1 LREWTNGQ
9 APSERLAVQI
19 LLFNGYEDV
28 DPSHPLGGQDGGQ
41 DILCAND
48 GLRCLA
54 AVYFPRGQQN

>member
-28 DPSHPLGGQDGGQ
+28 DPGHPLGGQDGGQ
-41 DILCAND
+41 DILCAKD
-48 GLRCLA
+48 GLR
-54 AVYFPRGQQN
+54 